1 MDLGQIEAFVQVT
14 SQRSFSRAA
23 EVIQLTQPS
32 ITARIQ
38 SLERDLG
45 EELFERSGRGLRLT
59 DAGQAFLP
67 YAERVLQTIQEARD
81 SVAEVRGIQAGM
93 LQIGVVPTIGTYL
106 LPEYLR
112 EFRDKFPGI
121 NVSVRTGRSEQ
132 VLGMVLND
140 DVHLG
145 IVRSSNHRDV
155 EVIPLFNDEIVLI
168 VNPSHPFAREKK
180 ARLQDVAREPLIL
193 FERESSYFSLINEL
207 FRRVGTVPNRRL
219 ELDSLEATKRMV
231 AEGLGV
237 ALVPSITI
245 DQETQLGSLVKVD
258 IEKHEPIIRPIS
270 VIHRKARRL
279 PHTATAFLNLV
290 TERYSPPL
298 AV

>member
-1 MDLGQIEAFVQVT
+1 MDLGQIEAFVHVT

-93 LQIGVVPTIGTYL
+93 LQIGAVPTIGTYL

-132 VLGMVLND
+132 ILSMVLND
-140 DVHLG
+140 DVHIG

-155 EVIPLFNDEIVLI
+155 EVIPLYDDEIVLI
-168 VNPSHPFAREKK
+168 VNPSHPFAQEKK
-180 ARLQDVAREPLIL
+180 AKLQDVAREPLIL

-245 DQETQLGSLVKVD
+245 KQETQLGSLVKVD

-270 VIHRKARRL
+270 MIHRKARRL

-290 TERYSPPL
+290 TDRYAPRL